1 MSKKSFV
8 KGAAILA
15 TAGLIAK
22 IIGALFRIPLM
33 NIIDTEGMGIYQLAY
48 PIYAF
53 LLVISTAGIPT
64 AISKLVSEKVTLG
77 DQRGAYRI
85 FRTSF
90 KLLLVIGT
98 VTSLVLFVGSPL
110 FAKMQS
116 NESSVYALMAIAPAL
131 FFVSLMSAYRGYF
144 QGLQIM
150 TPTALSQI
158 IEQFGKLIMGLILAS
173 AWIGKGPEYG
183 AAGALLGV
191 TLSEVAALALLMGMF
206 RRKKGEIFNQIRRSP
221 KHTYIE
227 SERTLIYKILN
238 IAIPVTIGASII
250 PIVNFA
256 DSIIVINRL
265 KAIGYSKSQATS
277 LYGML
282 TGGANPIISFPSIF
296 TVALA
301 MSLVPAISESY
312 TGKDWN
318 EIRLRSNVGIK
329 LTLFIGMPAAVGMM
343 VLSTPII
350 SFLYRNMDGA
360 KAAATGE
367 LLGILA
373 IGVIFLTLIQTL
385 TAILQGVDRVTVPVK
400 NLAIGALCK
409 IVLTIILVGIPE
421 INVKG
426 AAIGTVVC
434 YGVAAI
440 LDFAA
445 VIRYAD
451 INFDVGDF
459 MLKPAIAAGIMGI
472 CVSLTYKY
480 TFGLMKSNTKST
492 LLAIIVGIIVYILM
506 VFATGMVKRQD
517 LETVPKGNKIAKI
530 LDKMGLLRG

>member
-1 MSKKSFV
+1 
-8 KGAAILA
+8 
-15 TAGLIAK
+15 
-22 IIGALFRIPLM
+22 M
-33 NIIDTEGMGIYQLAY
+33 NIIDTEGWYISIGVSYICIYWSSPLQVFPQPYQNWCRKRL
-48 PIYAF
+48 P
-53 LLVISTAGIPT
+53 S
-64 AISKLVSEKVTLG
+64 

-265 KAIGYSKSQATS
+265 KAIGIQNLKLPVYMVCSQE
-277 LYGML
+277 
-282 TGGANPIISFPSIF
+282 
-296 TVALA
+296 V
-301 MSLVPAISESY
+301 
-312 TGKDWN
+312 
-318 EIRLRSNVGIK
+318 
-329 LTLFIGMPAAVGMM
+329 
-343 VLSTPII
+343 
-350 SFLYRNMDGA
+350 
-360 KAAATGE
+360 
-367 LLGILA
+367 
-373 IGVIFLTLIQTL
+373 Q
-385 TAILQGVDRVTVPVK
+385 
-400 NLAIGALCK
+400 
-409 IVLTIILVGIPE
+409 IP
-421 INVKG
+421 
-426 AAIGTVVC
+426 
-434 YGVAAI
+434 
-440 LDFAA
+440 L
-445 VIRYAD
+445 
-451 INFDVGDF
+451 
-459 MLKPAIAAGIMGI
+459 
-472 CVSLTYKY
+472 
-480 TFGLMKSNTKST
+480 
-492 LLAIIVGIIVYILM
+492 
-506 VFATGMVKRQD
+506 
-517 LETVPKGNKIAKI
+517 
-530 LDKMGLLRG
+530 

>member
-15 TAGLIAK
+15 AAGLLAK
-22 IIGALFRIPLM
+22 LIGALFRIPLM

-64 AISKLVSEKVTLG
+64 AISKLVSERVTLG

-90 KLLLVIGT
+90 KLLFSIGI
-98 VTSLVLFVGSPL
+98 VTSLILLIFSPL
-110 FAKMQS
+110 FAKLQS

-144 QGLQIM
+144 QGLQFM

-158 IEQFGKLIMGLILAS
+158 VEQFGKLIMGLIFAS
-173 AWIGKGPEYG
+173 AWIDKGPEYG

-206 RRKKGEIFNQIRRSP
+206 KRNRGELFDNIRRSP
-221 KHTYIE
+221 KPEYYE
-227 SERTLIYKILN
+227 SERNLIRKILN
-238 IAIPVTIGASII
+238 IAIPVTIGASIM
-250 PIVNFA
+250 PIVNLA
-256 DSIIVINRL
+256 DSVIVINRL
-265 KAIGYSKSQATS
+265 KSIGYTKSHATS

-282 TGGANPIISFPSIF
+282 TGGANPIVSFPTIF
-296 TVALA
+296 TIALS

-312 TGKDWN
+312 ANRDWR
-318 EIRLRSNVGIK
+318 EIRHRSSVGIK
-329 LTLFIGMPAAVGMM
+329 LTLFIGMPAAMGMA

-350 SFLYRNMDGA
+350 EFLYRNMDRV

-367 LLGILA
+367 LLSILA

-385 TAILQGVDRVTVPVK
+385 TAILQGVDRVIVPVK
-400 NLAIGALCK
+400 HLATGALFK

-421 INVKG
+421 INVRG
-426 AAIGTVVC
+426 AAIGTVIC

-445 VIRYAD
+445 VIRYAR
-451 INFDVGDF
+451 VDF
-459 MLKPAIAAGIMGI
+459 SIRDFILKPAIATGVMGI
-472 CVSLTYKY
+472 CVSMTYKY
-480 TFGLMKSNTKST
+480 SFKALGSNIKST
-492 LLAIIVGIIVYILM
+492 LLSIVVGVFIYILM
-506 VFATGMVKRQD
+506 VFATGMLRREE
-517 LETVPKGNKIAKI
+517 LELVPKGDKLARV
-530 LDKMGLLRG
+530 LDKLGLLKE